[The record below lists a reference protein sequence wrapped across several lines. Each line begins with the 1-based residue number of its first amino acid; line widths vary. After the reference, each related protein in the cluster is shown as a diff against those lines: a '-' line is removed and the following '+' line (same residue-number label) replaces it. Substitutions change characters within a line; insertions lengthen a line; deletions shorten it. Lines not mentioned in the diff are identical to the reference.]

1 VLYINSNQW
10 YKITYATLFAC
21 SVFTFQDQRAISEA
35 YTGLQQPMYRVLKGE
50 VNFYGKLNDL
60 ATPK

>member
-1 VLYINSNQW
+1 MQHCLPVQYSRFRIKGQ
-10 YKITYATLFAC
+10 Y
-21 SVFTFQDQRAISEA
+21 QRRTQSSS
-35 YTGLQQPMYRVLKGE
+35 GLQQPMYRVLKGE